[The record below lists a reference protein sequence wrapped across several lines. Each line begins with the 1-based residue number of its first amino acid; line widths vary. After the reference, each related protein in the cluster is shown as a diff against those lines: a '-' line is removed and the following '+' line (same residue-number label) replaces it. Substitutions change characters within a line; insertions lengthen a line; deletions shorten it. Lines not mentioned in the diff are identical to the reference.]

1 MTTRFSPWP
10 SPEPQNTP
18 SFDPEDGFEFERFL
32 LDRVGLI
39 EMDGNRRTLTEAHT
53 RELFAPV
60 LYTDAVDRAADEATW
75 VRSILGST
83 ADFFAIT
90 QRGVFINLVP
100 DEQPAALLVAA
111 GVVAVEGAALLG
123 FVGWFLLRRSSEEP
137 SNRGVFH
144 GATAYIALMRLLV
157 LVVAVAL

>member
-1 MTTRFSPWP
+1 
-10 SPEPQNTP
+10 
-18 SFDPEDGFEFERFL
+18 
-32 LDRVGLI
+32 
-39 EMDGNRRTLTEAHT
+39 
-53 RELFAPV
+53 
-60 LYTDAVDRAADEATW
+60 
-75 VRSILGST
+75 
-83 ADFFAIT
+83 
-90 QRGVFINLVP
+90 LVP

-144 GATAYIALMRLLV
+144 GATAYIALM